1 MEAIVSFI
9 ESNPGISFLNLQL
22 FFGAEIKGSG
32 ITEDQINA
40 ACRDLRPAGSV
51 QLGKPD
57 EADDYVVNI
66 PLSVFDTAT
75 DINEK
80 HVKEI
85 CDKIAALTT
94 PIEIVLNEQV
104 PNHAAFLDVP
114 LEDFDISTLSAA
126 YDSIKTTKDT
136 VSKVREMLFDFQP
149 QLLERES
156 HHILKKMSVGGVSI
170 FASISDFINA
180 FSEKKFFDVYQA
192 MRGEKPP
199 LVQMVAHGYVWVGSF
214 GNLSLRV
221 HVLDGRQG
229 TGAGNKINAGNV
241 IQAALFYKDRKN
253 DFIRSNSAISMIQ
266 HCSTEWPVGR
276 SLKDGTTYTFSDLY
290 TGEKIVQKYDGK
302 LPDFASPFPF
312 VSILENYHVASKAK
326 PIFTNQEH
334 LVAVYPASC
343 IFRDDC
349 YYETLVANLQMI
361 SQKANSDVNL
371 KIYEDPFGKVKYVRD
386 IHEKH
391 KKDFVGKLF
400 FKQIQ
405 LCKTAMLLT
414 KSDELE
420 LTYRDLM
427 QTLTDKEG
435 ELKLVEYQLKQ
446 ERNNVSIRLG
456 RGTEAIAD
464 VPGGVKIKPA
474 TLLELTDTDKK
485 ELLVKHTDLN
495 EELDAI
501 QMHFAQ
507 FGYAKTYPF
516 DPAQKKEH
524 PGYAAAK
531 KQFVELHSEM
541 EYKTRKAI
549 LMGRLDKMQRC
560 CLEPGNE
567 KTIEYRRSVVLSCI
581 DSVAIIVSC
590 AKIGVLTQTT
600 TASAHQQLVKDSKEL
615 AYLRTLSTKLFHDY
629 NSDKE
634 RYAAVSGRTI
644 RIITLQQQL
653 MEIIQKQI
661 IQSCVTGASLDLSE
675 AMRRRG
681 NIDNDVLKSVIAEL
695 QKDPTKAHDMEN
707 LKYKEQRKRLR
718 EINLLD
724 AEITRLTDTK
734 NKLNGDIAYVLTH
747 LSEIGSRLEIDLL
760 DLAHQVN
767 TETLGLLNLLG
778 RDETPEFKDCMALL
792 ARQET
797 RYAPVAAG
805 MVDIQNREDV
815 FDDVG
820 IGKTVELV
828 SELCPQEEGTN
839 IAVAN
844 AIASDILNGQGASTL
859 LESQVNDKWLLL
871 KQKADEVLSK
881 RKRLSVDLHRMIAGL
896 EIEQIQAK
904 IGHRTRLLERITLA
918 QGPASES
925 PQFTRWMRRLQ
936 NEDKLRKTLVQEKV
950 TESDGIRSFMYFY
963 ICNNP
968 QSKPSPEMVRQIV
981 SYINNDQYRADRA
994 KNLPE
999 LKSLLVKPRYPTGPR
1014 ASVRGGMVG
1023 GVDPYEKEM
1032 NAAEIEKEMN
1042 DAIDKNDIVKMYDL
1056 YIEYFDKETDLNL
1069 LFYQV
1074 YSILSK
1080 QSIYVPLYR
1089 RYVTPL
1095 EEMIGPVLA
1104 KRIDY
1109 TGDLHDFDC
1118 VYADNFCVQ
1127 IFGKNAN
1134 ELLHDL
1140 SKGKLTVPRGVF
1152 PNICENPFNPY
1163 SLICILEVCRFFCL
1177 FLPFAGRL
1185 HFYFAGVLSFMGQ
1198 NYDRNMVEIQTDEII
1213 SLLEHGDFF
1222 DAFHKAAR
1230 MYNGSETEKPPPFVT
1245 EASVT
1250 PLPPIPALDTVPALE
1265 SVPASLDTVPAS
1277 LDTVPSSLDTVP
1289 GSLETVPAPL
1299 ESVPAPLETVPGSTL
1314 PASLGAS
1321 LSPEPLFGIPSPDA
1335 AGPDT
1340 AAGPYP
1346 TGADTAAG
1354 PYPTGADAA
1363 AGPYPSE
1370 SPEKPDTG
1378 KFGGTRRYRRYKSKT
1393 KRQTLNKR
1401 FKKHRTRRLHGL
1413 YVRD

>member
-22 FFGAEIKGSG
+22 FFGGEIKSLG

-40 ACRDLRPAGSV
+40 ACRDLRPDGSV

-57 EADDYVVNI
+57 LDDYVVNI

-75 DINEK
+75 DITEQ
-80 HVKEI
+80 HVKDI

-104 PNHAAFLDVP
+104 SNHKAFLEVP
-114 LEDFDISTLSAA
+114 VEKFDISTLTAA
-126 YDSIKTTKDT
+126 YESVKTTKDT

-156 HHILKKMSVGGVSI
+156 HHILKKMSIGGVTI
-170 FASISDFINA
+170 FASISDFIKA
-180 FSEKKFFDVYQA
+180 FSEPKFFELYQA
-192 MRGEKPP
+192 VKGVKPE
-199 LVQMVAHGYVWVGSF
+199 LVQMKAHGDVWFGSF
-214 GNLSLRV
+214 GKLSLRI
-221 HVLDGRQG
+221 HVMYDRQG
-229 TGAGNKINAGNV
+229 TAAGNKINAGNV
-241 IQAALFYKDRKN
+241 IQAALLYKDRKN

-266 HCSTEWPVGR
+266 LCSTEWPDGK

-302 LPDFASPFPF
+302 LPDFESPFPF

-371 KIYEDPFGKVKYVRD
+371 KMYEDPFGKLKYVRD

-400 FKQIQ
+400 LKQIQ
-405 LCKTAMLLT
+405 LCKTAMLWT

-420 LTYRDLM
+420 PTYRQLM
-427 QTLTDKEG
+427 QTLTDKET

-446 ERNNVSIRLG
+446 ERNNVLIRLG
-456 RGTEAIAD
+456 RTPEAIAD
-464 VPGGVKIKPA
+464 IPGGVKLPVATVPA
-474 TLLELTDTDKK
+474 VTETDTK
-485 ELLVKHTDLN
+485 ELLEKNKDLTA
-495 EELDAI
+495 ELETI
-501 QMHFAQ
+501 QIHFAH
-507 FGYAKTYPF
+507 FGDAKKYPF
-516 DPAQKKEH
+516 DPVQKQTNPNYE
-524 PGYAAAK
+524 AVK
-531 KQFVELHSEM
+531 KQFLDLHDEM

-549 LMGRLDKMQRC
+549 LMDRLRKMEGC

-590 AKIGVLTQTT
+590 AKIGVLTKTT
-600 TASAHQQLVKDSKEL
+600 TASAYQQLVKDSKEL

-629 NSDKE
+629 NSHRD
-634 RYAAVSGRTI
+634 RYASVAGQTI
-644 RIITLQQQL
+644 RIITLQQDL
-653 MEIIQKQI
+653 MEMIQKQI
-661 IQSCVTGASLDLSE
+661 IHSCVTSASLDLSE
-675 AMRRRG
+675 AIRIRAQ
-681 NIDNDVLKSVIAEL
+681 IDNDVLNSVIAEL
-695 QKDPTKAHDMEN
+695 QKNPEQVHNMEN
-707 LKYKEQRKRLR
+707 LKYQEQNKRLGH
-718 EINLLD
+718 INKWD
-724 AEITRLTDTK
+724 AEITRLKDVK

-747 LSEIGSRLEIDLL
+747 LNEIGSKLEIDLL
-760 DLAHQVN
+760 GLADRVN
-767 TETLGLLNLLG
+767 AETLGLLNLLG
-778 RDETPEFKDCMALL
+778 TDKTPEFKDCMALL

-828 SELCPQEEGTN
+828 SELCPQEPGTN
-839 IAVAN
+839 VAVAN
-844 AIASDILNGQGASTL
+844 VIASDILNGEAVATL
-859 LESQVNDKWLLL
+859 DDSEVKDEWLLL
-871 KQKADEVLSK
+871 KQKADNVLNK
-881 RKRLSVDLHRMIAGL
+881 RTRLSIDLHRMIAGL
-896 EIEQIQAK
+896 EVAQIQAK
-904 IGHRTRLLERITLA
+904 IGFRSKLLVRKTQVE
-918 QGPASES
+918 GVASETV
-925 PQFTRWMRRLQ
+925 QFTRWMGRLQ
-936 NEDKLRKTLVQEKV
+936 ANEARVRKTHVQEKV
-950 TESDGIRSFMYFY
+950 TEADGIRSFMYFY

-968 QSKPSPEMVRQIV
+968 QSKPDPTIISQIA
-981 SYINNDQYRADRA
+981 SYINNARDKADRE

-999 LKSLLVKPRYPTGPR
+999 LAHLLSQPRYPTGPKTR
-1014 ASVRGGMVG
+1014 VRGGMVG
-1023 GVDPYEKEM
+1023 GGLELHEIDEQM
-1032 NAAEIEKEMN
+1032 NQSIVE
-1042 DAIDKNDIVKMYDL
+1042 NDIVKMYDL
-1056 YIEYFDKETDLNL
+1056 YIDYFDKEETKDLTL

-1095 EEMIGPVLA
+1095 EELIDPVLV
-1104 KRIDY
+1104 KRLDY

-1127 IFGKNAN
+1127 LFGKNVN
-1134 ELLHDL
+1134 ELLDDL
-1140 SKGKLTVPRGVF
+1140 SKGTLTVPRGVF
-1152 PNICENPFNPY
+1152 PNICENPFHPY

-1222 DAFHKAAR
+1222 ECFHAAAR
-1230 MYNGSETEKPPPFVT
+1230 MYNERGVPVEPVEPVETVEPVEPVEPVVEPVEPELPPPIGLKIDPT
-1245 EASVT
+1245 SVAHAPGTT
-1250 PLPPIPALDTVPALE
+1250 P
-1265 SVPASLDTVPAS
+1265 
-1277 LDTVPSSLDTVP
+1277 P
-1289 GSLETVPAPL
+1289 GT
-1299 ESVPAPLETVPGSTL
+1299 PG
-1314 PASLGAS
+1314 
-1321 LSPEPLFGIPSPDA
+1321 
-1335 AGPDT
+1335 
-1340 AAGPYP
+1340 
-1346 TGADTAAG
+1346 
-1354 PYPTGADAA
+1354 
-1363 AGPYPSE
+1363 
-1370 SPEKPDTG
+1370 
-1378 KFGGTRRYRRYKSKT
+1378 GGTRRYRRYKSKT
-1393 KRQTLNKR
+1393 KRHTLNKR